1 MIEMT
6 KNHNIVIDVENARI
20 GCPFCDEW
28 EPFFGTTMDTQSYC
42 DIQLKVHLRQL
53 EK

>member
-6 KNHNIVIDVENARI
+6 EKHIIVIDVEKTRI
-20 GCPFCDEW
+20 GCPYCDEW
-28 EPFFGTTMDTQSYC
+28 EPFFGTTMDARDYC
-42 DIQLKVHLRQL
+42 NILLKDHLRRF